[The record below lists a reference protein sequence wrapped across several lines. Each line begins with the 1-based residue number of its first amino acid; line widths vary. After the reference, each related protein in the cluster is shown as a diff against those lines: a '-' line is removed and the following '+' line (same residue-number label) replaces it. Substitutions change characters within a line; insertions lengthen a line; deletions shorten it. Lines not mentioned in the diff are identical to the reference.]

1 MTEELDEGLLL
12 EDAIEDE
19 EIIDEP
25 TKTYRVF
32 NNRIAGYTNDL
43 EAVAQAI
50 DKILNTERFAYP
62 IYSDNY
68 GVEFETLIGQDYDLV
83 NAEIERIVTEAL
95 SADERVIDI
104 ADLKLEKIADQKDSA
119 TLLFTVNTV
128 YGQLNYEG
136 VIEV

>member
-1 MTEELDEGLLL
+1 MAEELDEGLLL

-32 NNRIAGYTNDL
+32 NNRIAGNTNDL

-68 GVEFETLIGQDYDLV
+68 GIEFETLIGQDYDLV
-83 NAEIERIVTEAL
+83 NAEIERIVIEAL

>member
-1 MTEELDEGLLL
+1 MAEELDEGLLL

-32 NNRIAGYTNDL
+32 NNRIAGNTNDL

-68 GVEFETLIGQDYDLV
+68 GIEFETLIGQDYDLV

>member
-1 MTEELDEGLLL
+1 MAEELDEGLLL

-32 NNRIAGYTNDL
+32 NNRIAGNTNDL

-68 GVEFETLIGQDYDLV
+68 GIEFETIIGQDYDLV